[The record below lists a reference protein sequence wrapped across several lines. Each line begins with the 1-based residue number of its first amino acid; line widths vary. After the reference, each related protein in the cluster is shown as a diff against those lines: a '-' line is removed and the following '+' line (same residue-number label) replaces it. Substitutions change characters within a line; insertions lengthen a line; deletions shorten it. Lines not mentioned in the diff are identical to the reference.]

1 MAEKRQDLTDS
12 NFHTKRGIR
21 LYKENPSLKNPLPMR
36 IKPAKPKVGGDAYM
50 IVPDTGEVLAKGAF
64 AFIEDR
70 NVDGEEFVKIYLD
83 GVRKFAE
90 LTKAGALLFEFV
102 YHAMSGREG
111 KDKDKDTLL
120 INYLYINE
128 WDHNISERTYQR
140 GLRELIDKE
149 FLYKSYASDH
159 YFINVRFMF
168 NGNRIALIQSYQR
181 QKTIKKEKVILVGD
195 EK

>member
-1 MAEKRQDLTDS
+1 MTTDKKTQLTR
-12 NFHTKRGIR
+12 RGFPI
-21 LYKENPSLKNPLPMR
+21 YESNPSLEKPLPMR
-36 IKPAKPKVGGDAYM
+36 ISPSKPKVGGNAYM

-70 NVDGEEFVKIYLD
+70 SVDGEEFVKIYLD

-90 LTKAGALLFEFV
+90 LTKSGALLFEFV

-111 KDKDKDTLL
+111 KDKDTLAM
-120 INYLYINE
+120 NYVIVSK
-128 WDHNISERTYQR
+128 WDAGLSERTYQR
-140 GLRELIDKE
+140 GLGELLQKE
-149 FLYKSYASDH
+149 FLFRSLATDV
-159 YFINVRFMF
+159 YFVNVRFMF

-181 QKTIKKEKVILVGD
+181 KNLLKKDKVILVGG